1 MGDSITIYSIAEETG
16 VSAATV
22 SRVLNNNPHVKK
34 DTREKVLKAL
44 NKNGYVPN
52 DTARNL
58 VTKSSM
64 MIGILVSDIRETQ
77 QSNTLYTIEQEFMKN
92 GYSCLIY
99 ITGMDPKGLKTY
111 TKLLSQKKVDGVI
124 LIGSNYQT
132 DEMKEAL
139 SSYFSRIPVI
149 VLNGKMEGENV
160 YNIYCDVRTGLCQ
173 SIDMLI
179 GKGRRCIGLVYA
191 EENPGIKKVGTGVLD
206 EYCARHKGNVE
217 FFSCRTNRRPE
228 EIVECVSAIL
238 KEHPEVDGL
247 IFADDYLAMGG
258 MRGLADFGKKVPEDV
273 SVMGIGNSRYT
284 RIANPRLTSLDIMLH
299 DCALTSVR
307 TMLPAL
313 KGERIP
319 KSILMQAVLV
329 EREST

>member
-1 MGDSITIYSIAEETG
+1 MTDNITIYSIAKETG

-22 SRVLNNNPHVKK
+22 SRVLNNNPHVSRS
-34 DTREKVLKAL
+34 TREKVLKSL
-44 NKNGYVPN
+44 NANGFVPN

-58 VTKSSM
+58 VTRSSM
-64 MIGILVSDIRETQ
+64 MIGVLVSDIRETQ
-77 QSNTLYTIEQEFMKN
+77 QSNTLYTIEQEFMKK

-99 ITGMDPKGLKTY
+99 ITGMNPESLRTY
-111 TKLLSQKKVDGVI
+111 TKLLSRKKVDGVI

-132 DEMKEAL
+132 EEMKEAL
-139 SSYFSRIPVI
+139 MTYFSKIPVI
-149 VLNGKMEGENV
+149 VLNGKMEGDNV
-160 YNIYCDVRTGLCQ
+160 YNIYCDVGKGIEQ
-173 SIDMLI
+173 SLDLLM

-191 EENPGIKKVGTGVLD
+191 EENPGIKKVGTRVMD
-206 EYCARHKGNVE
+206 EYSERYGSKVE
-217 FFSCRTNRRPE
+217 FFTSKTNRRPE
-228 EIVECVSAIL
+228 EIVECVSSIL
-238 KEHPEVDGL
+238 MEHPQVDGL

-258 MRGLADFGKKVPEDV
+258 MRGLADFGKSVPKDV
-273 SVMGIGNSRYT
+273 SVIGIGNSRYT
-284 RIANPRLTSLDIMLH
+284 RIANPRLTSLDTMLY

-313 KGERIP
+313 NGERVP

>member
-99 ITGMDPKGLKTY
+99 ITGMDPK
-111 TKLLSQKKVDGVI
+111 
-124 LIGSNYQT
+124 
-132 DEMKEAL
+132 AL
-139 SSYFSRIPVI
+139 S
-149 VLNGKMEGENV
+149 
-160 YNIYCDVRTGLCQ
+160 
-173 SIDMLI
+173 
-179 GKGRRCIGLVYA
+179 
-191 EENPGIKKVGTGVLD
+191 
-206 EYCARHKGNVE
+206 
-217 FFSCRTNRRPE
+217 
-228 EIVECVSAIL
+228 
-238 KEHPEVDGL
+238 
-247 IFADDYLAMGG
+247 
-258 MRGLADFGKKVPEDV
+258 
-273 SVMGIGNSRYT
+273 
-284 RIANPRLTSLDIMLH
+284 
-299 DCALTSVR
+299 
-307 TMLPAL
+307 
-313 KGERIP
+313 
-319 KSILMQAVLV
+319 
-329 EREST
+329 